1 MKKMSFSHTTL
12 NLAGKQ
18 FIKEKTLEYQ
28 SIPSNSVHFTL
39 KFRIRMWLMFQKYK
53 FINFIH

>member
-1 MKKMSFSHTTL
+1 MEKISFNTAL

-28 SIPSNSVHFTL
+28 SLPSNSVHFTL

-53 FINFIH
+53 FINCVH